1 MLDYC
6 LPSLPTFFFA
16 VFSLCL
22 GNKQVRTDQLALLPE
37 ESSPCLIS
45 EFTYMLVEL
54 FFSGWE
60 GGYM

>member
-1 MLDYC
+1 MLDCC
-6 LPSLPTFFFA
+6 LPSLSTFFFA

-22 GNKQVRTDQLALLPE
+22 SNKQVRTDQLTLLPE

-54 FFSGWE
+54 FL
-60 GGYM
+60 